1 MNEFNAE
8 GVNNATG
15 IALESH
21 SEELGQPL
29 GQPDPCI
36 EQSNPPA

>member
-1 MNEFNAE
+1 MDGYDAE

-15 IALESH
+15 TSLDSC
-21 SEELGQPL
+21 SEDLGQPL

-36 EQSNPPA
+36 VADTLA